1 MAGTLVVGAAGLSG
15 ASIAAEKK
23 SDGAHRDVTSVPCD
37 SAKLIA
43 ALVRA
48 DAEGGG
54 TLELARKCTYKLST
68 PKGDHRGGDAGYGQD
83 GQHGG
88 ESGQPKGP
96 NSGPDGAD
104 AAAGAVKAGP
114 NNEQQGRQG
123 EPGERPAPVP
133 GPSAD
138 QGKGKQ
144 GAPSGKQGQSS
155 GKQGPTGAQPGGS
168 AAPGGGPSSAPGSAP
183 GGGQNTGQSTGPNS
197 GPDSGPD
204 GQVTGQG
211 PGQEVN
217 LPDDKNLLPVIKHP
231 ITIKGNGATLTRDPN
246 AKEFRFFTVVNGG
259 ELELVDITLD
269 NGRAELGGAL
279 WVEHGGSAV
288 VTRTTFSRN
297 TALAV
302 KDGGG
307 GAVFNDGHMTI
318 TESEFRD
325 NSAAGAEG
333 QGGGMLN
340 GGVLSIRKTEFVKNS
355 AGGIGGGL
363 ANFRGAADVTETTF
377 ADNNAGEGGGL
388 ASSSART
395 KVWDTKVIGNTA
407 KIGGGLSVR
416 DATLDLRNLTVTHNT
431 STVDG
436 GGISSVQALLVVN
449 DSTVTNN
456 TTRGDGGGI
465 FAEKSNVFVRWTEV
479 SRNKAVGPESRG
491 GGVYA
496 EAGQLSVVKSRITEN
511 SSTKEPGGLFAKN
524 VRLELDAE
532 TVIVKNRPTDCGPTG
547 SGAILSAN
555 CQQQKHG
562 QQSGWDQ

>member
-1 MAGTLVVGAAGLSG
+1 MAGTLVVGAAGVSG

-54 TLELARKCTYKLST
+54 TLKLAPKCTYKLST
-68 PKGDHRGGDAGYGQD
+68 PKGGHHGGDAGHGQP
-83 GQHGG
+83 GG
-88 ESGQPKGP
+88 ESGEPKAPGAP
-96 NSGPDGAD
+96 EGPDSGKDGASAGQGTGQS
-104 AAAGAVKAGP
+104 AARGG
-114 NNEQQGRQG
+114 EQ
-123 EPGERPAPVP
+123 GERPAPAP
-133 GPSAD
+133 GPSAG
-138 QGKGKQ
+138 QGKEQ
-144 GAPSGKQGQSS
+144 QGQSS
-155 GKQGPTGAQPGGS
+155 GQPGPAAGRPGAPTGQQGPSAAQPGQS
-168 AAPGGGPSSAPGSAP
+168 AAPGSAP
-183 GGGQNTGQSTGPNS
+183 GGGPNS

-204 GQVTGQG
+204 EQVTGQG
-211 PGQEVN
+211 PEQEVN
-217 LPDDKNLLPVIKHP
+217 LPDDKNLLPVIAHP
-231 ITIKGNGATLTRDPN
+231 ITIKGEGATITRDSN
-246 AKEFRFFTVVNGG
+246 AGDFRFFTVINGG
-259 ELELVDITLD
+259 ELELVDVILD

-288 VTRTTFSRN
+288 ITRTTFKRN

-325 NSAAGAEG
+325 NSAAGVEG
-333 QGGGMLN
+333 QGGGLLN
-340 GGVLSIRKTEFVKNS
+340 GGVLTVRKTDFVKNS
-355 AGGIGGGL
+355 AGGIGGGM
-363 ANFRGAADVTETTF
+363 ANFRGAADVTETAF
-377 ADNNAGEGGGL
+377 VDNNAGEGGGL

-395 KVWDTKVIGNTA
+395 KVWDTKVTGNTA
-407 KIGGGLSVR
+407 KVGGGLSTR
-416 DATLDLRNLTVTHNT
+416 DATLDLRHLTVTHNT

-449 DSTVTNN
+449 NSTVTTN

-465 FAEKSNVFVRWTEV
+465 FAEKSNAFVRWTEV
-479 SRNKAVGPESRG
+479 SRNKAAGPESKG

-496 EAGQLSVVKSRITEN
+496 EAGQLSLVKSTIVEN
-511 SSTKEPGGLFAKN
+511 SSTKEPGGLFVKN
-524 VRLELDAE
+524 VRLKLDAE
-532 TVIVKNRPTDCGPTG
+532 TVIVKNRPTNCGPTG
-547 SGAILSAN
+547 TGAILSAD
-555 CQQQKHG
+555 CQQKQD